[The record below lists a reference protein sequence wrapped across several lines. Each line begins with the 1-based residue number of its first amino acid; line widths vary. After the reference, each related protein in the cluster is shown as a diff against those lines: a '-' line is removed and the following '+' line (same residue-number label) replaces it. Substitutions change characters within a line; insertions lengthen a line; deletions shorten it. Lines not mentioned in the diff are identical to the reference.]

1 MEVSHD
7 TNLGK
12 GGAVQVRA
20 FASDQL
26 NVARVQISVDT
37 IIMQVAWSVLYSKRF
52 DSGTTPIRSG
62 KHRHVP
68 YVTKSSLGYVSSLS
82 MSNSIEIHLLLVYI
96 MIISF
101 CSHIKNYFMK

>member
-37 IIMQVAWSVLYSKRF
+37 IIMWVEFVAWSVLYSKRF
-52 DSGTTPIRSG
+52 DSGTTPVFPS
-62 KHRHVP
+62 
-68 YVTKSSLGYVSSLS
+68 
-82 MSNSIEIHLLLVYI
+82 
-96 MIISF
+96 
-101 CSHIKNYFMK
+101 